1 MIEIQQDRVGKKRL
15 RFWQKPFFE
24 KEGNNYCEAHQTGT
38 LENIMTSR
46 DEILD
51 QLKSLKSDLTARYK
65 VCSIGV
71 FGSFARREARAD
83 SDVDIL
89 VDFKEGAD
97 LFDLIELSQF
107 LEEKIERHVDLA
119 TPRALRPEIRDGIYR
134 DVVYA

>member
-1 MIEIQQDRVGKKRL
+1 MRMLTI
-15 RFWQKPFFE
+15 
-24 KEGNNYCEAHQTGT
+24 T
-38 LENIMTSR
+38 R

-51 QLKSLKSDLTARYK
+51 LLRSLQDDLTARYK
-65 VCSIGV
+65 VRRIGV

-97 LFDLIELSQF
+97 LFDLIELSQY
-107 LEEKIERHVDLA
+107 LEEKIGRHVDLA
-119 TPRALRPEIRDGIYR
+119 TPRALRPEIRDGVYR